1 MTYAVFGRAGQPM
14 PDRQD
19 LPAFRC
25 VAPNTLKGSTGR
37 MIFARSIRN
46 KLLRYLNLR
55 NHSDE
60 LFERFARV
68 DDADWWFRV
77 KPLIDGRMSKGKLAA
92 TILMLGEM
100 EAS

>member
-1 MTYAVFGRAGQPM
+1 MTYAVFQRSVQPV
-14 PDRQD
+14 RVRSD
-19 LPAFRC
+19 LPAFRRFT
-25 VAPNTLKGSTGR
+25 PDTLQGSSGR

-60 LFERFARV
+60 LFQRFARI
-68 DDADWWFRV
+68 DDADWWFEV

-92 TILMLGEM
+92 AILML
-100 EAS
+100 ADL

>member
-1 MTYAVFGRAGQPM
+1 MIGAAFQRSVQPVKS
-14 PDRQD
+14 RTD
-19 LPAFRC
+19 LPPFRRF
-25 VAPNTLKGSTGR
+25 PPDTLRGSSGR

-60 LFERFARV
+60 LFQRFARI
-68 DDADWWFRV
+68 DDADWWFEV

-92 TILMLGEM
+92 AILMLGE
-100 EAS
+100 EAR